1 MDKPEKEVTIYDIA
15 KKLNISA
22 ATVSRG
28 LKDRAG
34 TNKDTKKRI
43 LDAALEMGYHS
54 NSFASNLRNK
64 RSNIIGVIVPK
75 LNSVFMS
82 QAIAGIEH
90 EVSEANLTL
99 IISQSTEDVKKEV
112 GCATA
117 MYSNR
122 IDGLLVSLAYE
133 SKDTAHFERFTKRGT
148 PVIFFDRISEN
159 KHFPGVH
166 IDNFKAAYEV
176 TTHLIQQGCK
186 RILQAT
192 GNQLQ
197 NVYVDRFNGYKQAL
211 ADNGIKYDPELVM
224 VTGLSA
230 EDGITIAERILQMKD
245 LPDGIFATNDQCAVA
260 CMQVLQKAG
269 LKIPQDIAFA
279 GFNNDPLTTIIE
291 PNLTTVNYKGY
302 EMGQVAARL
311 LIERLYTPEK
321 RSPANV
327 LLGHELIVRESSLR
341 KK

>member
-1 MDKPEKEVTIYDIA
+1 MDRPEKEITIYDIA

-28 LKDRAG
+28 LQDRAG

-43 LDAALEMGYHS
+43 LDAAIEMGYHS

-82 QAIAGIEH
+82 QVIAGIEK
-90 EVSEANLTL
+90 EVNEANLTL
-99 IISQSTEDVKKEV
+99 IISQSLENVKKEID
-112 GCATA
+112 CAKA

-122 IDGLLVSLAYE
+122 IDGLLISLALE
-133 SKDTAHFERFTKRGT
+133 SKDIKHFENFVKRGT
-148 PVIFFDRISEN
+148 PVVFFDRISEN
-159 KHFPGVH
+159 INYPGIH

-186 RILQAT
+186 RILQST
-192 GNQLQ
+192 GNQAQ
-197 NVYVDRFNGYKQAL
+197 NVYADRFNGYRQAL
-211 ADNGIKYDPELVM
+211 ADNGIEFDPELVL

-230 EDGITIAERILQMKD
+230 EDGITVAETILKMKQ
-245 LPDGIFATNDQCAVA
+245 LPDGVFSTNDQCAVT
-260 CMQVLQKAG
+260 CMQVLKKAG
-269 LKIPQDIAFA
+269 IRIPEDIAFA
-279 GFNNDPLTTIIE
+279 GFNNDPLTCIIE

-302 EMGQVAARL
+302 EMGQVAAKL
-311 LIERLYTPEK
+311 LIERLYLPGTQSSK
-321 RSPANV
+321 DV
-327 LLGHELIVRESSLR
+327 LLEHELIIRESSVR
-341 KK
+341 N

>member
-1 MDKPEKEVTIYDIA
+1 MEKPEKEVTIYDIA

-43 LDAALEMGYHS
+43 LDAALEMGYQS

-82 QAIAGIEH
+82 QAIAGIEQQ
-90 EVSEANLTL
+90 VSEANLTL
-99 IISQSTEDVKKEV
+99 IISQSLEDVKKEV
-112 GCATA
+112 GCAEA

-133 SKDTAHFERFTKRGT
+133 SKDTAHFESFTRRGT

-159 KHFPGVH
+159 RHFPGIH

-197 NVYVDRFNGYKQAL
+197 NVYADRLNGYKQAL
-211 ADNGIKYDPELVM
+211 ADNGIPYDPQLVM
-224 VTGLSA
+224 VTGLSP
-230 EDGITIAERILQMKD
+230 EDGIKIAERILLMKE
-245 LPDGIFATNDQCAVA
+245 LPDGIFATNDQCAVS

-269 LKIPQDIAFA
+269 LKIPEDIAFA
-279 GFNNDPLTTIIE
+279 GFNNDPLTSIIE

-302 EMGQVAARL
+302 EMGQVAAKL

-327 LLGHELIVRESSLR
+327 LLGHELVVRESSLR

>member
-1 MDKPEKEVTIYDIA
+1 MDKPQKEITIYDIA

-28 LKDRAG
+28 LQDRAG

-43 LDAALEMGYHS
+43 LDAAVEMGYHS

-82 QAIAGIEH
+82 QAIAGIEK
-90 EVSEANLTL
+90 ELSEANLTL
-99 IISQSTEDVKKEV
+99 IISQSLESVKKEV
-112 GCATA
+112 ANAGA

-133 SKDTAHFERFTKRGT
+133 TKDITHLENFIKRGT

-159 KHFPGVH
+159 ENYPGIH

-176 TTHLIQQGCK
+176 TEHLIKQGCR
-186 RILQAT
+186 RILQST
-192 GNQLQ
+192 GNQLR
-197 NVYVDRFNGYKQAL
+197 NVYADRFHGYKKAL
-211 ADNGIKYDPELVM
+211 EDNGIEFDPDLVI
-224 VTGLSA
+224 VSGLSA
-230 EDGITIAERILQMKD
+230 EDGIKSAETILKMEE
-245 LPDGIFATNDQCAVA
+245 LPDAIFAANDQCAVS
-260 CMQVLQKAG
+260 CMQVLKKEG
-269 LKIPQDIAFA
+269 LRIPEDIAFA
-279 GFNNDPLTTIIE
+279 GFNNDPITCIIE

-302 EMGQVAARL
+302 EMGQAAARL
-311 LIERLYTPEK
+311 LIDRLYNHGVE
-321 RSPANV
+321 SPTDV
-327 LLGHELIVRESSLR
+327 LLEHELIIRESSIR